1 MVSRQDGAGGF
12 VNKARHKNMYAL
24 SGYGQCRIKPGGTAE
39 EFYTHLCPSKWDR
52 GVFFFVSKAFRK
64 PKVERRKQP

>member
-1 MVSRQDGAGGF
+1 M
-12 VNKARHKNMYAL
+12 NTYAL

-52 GVFFFVSKAFRK
+52 GVFFFVPEAVKK
-64 PKVERRKQP
+64 PQVERRKQP